1 MSHRAHGDDFREE
14 VLALYREVGL
24 NATERRSGVAR
35 STIRSWARAAGVDG
49 EAISTELQKRN
60 RRASQVAAAKRIR
73 ESEEARQRILARV
86 YKIREAAAMRELELL
101 AAGGFDKSSLRDI
114 TQSRRF
120 ATNDVQLLE
129 GMPTQITATLVD
141 RDQILE
147 LVGAAILRAVEVLP
161 EALRDAFTA
170 SLQRE
175 LLEVR
180 EQAERLELTAGGV
193 EDGEVVGDEE
203 AK

>member
-1 MSHRAHGDDFREE
+1 VS
-14 VLALYREVGL
+14 
-24 NATERRSGVAR
+24 R
-35 STIRSWARAAGVDG
+35 STIRRWARAAGVDG
-49 EAISTELQKRN
+49 EAISTELQQRN

-86 YKIREAAAMRELELL
+86 YKIREAAAVRELELL

-120 ATNDVQLLE
+120 ATDDVQLLE

-180 EQAERLELTAGGV
+180 EQADRLELTAGGV

-203 AK
+203 AE